1 MSKRGRTDAQHNFA
15 TIPKA
20 NISRSTFD
28 RSSGLKTAFD
38 AGKLV
43 PIWTDE
49 GLPGDTVNMHMSTFA
64 RLATPLHPVLDNMW
78 IDYQFWAVPIRLIWD
93 NWEKFNGAQDNP
105 GDSTD
110 FAVPTMDAP
119 QSTGHLNESL
129 SDYLGIPTK
138 IAELTHST
146 LWHRAYALIWNEWYR
161 DQNLQDKIIVNTD
174 DGPDNPVN
182 YVIQQRGKRHD
193 YFTSCLPFPQ
203 KGPNVE
209 IPLGTSAITTLDG
222 AYVGTTGNGKP
233 TFQFGNDTDMKFDN
247 PGGNTQL
254 NWHASTG
261 TGGEATW
268 DDAALRT
275 WLGGAT
281 GVTDLTAATAVTI
294 NALRE
299 AQQLQVMYEKDAR
312 GGTRYVENIKVH
324 FGVTSPDAR
333 LQRPEFLGGGKD
345 TINIHPVPQTSATEA
360 GTELG
365 NLAAFGT
372 AGGSGTRFV
381 KSFTEHCVLLGFAS
395 VRADL
400 NYQQGLNRMFARSS
414 RFDFYWPALANLGE
428 QEVLNQELM
437 AQGPDVPGIVEPTA
451 DEEVFGYQER
461 WAEYRYKP
469 SMVTDKMRSND
480 AASLDTWHLAEDFDT
495 LPVLGASFIVSDPP
509 IDRVIAVPAE
519 PHIIFDAFFS
529 FKHTRPMPTYSVPTS
544 GGRF

>member
-1 MSKRGRTDAQHNFA
+1 M
-15 TIPKA
+15 
-20 NISRSTFD
+20 
-28 RSSGLKTAFD
+28 
-38 AGKLV
+38 
-43 PIWTDE
+43 
-49 GLPGDTVNMHMSTFA
+49 
-64 RLATPLHPVLDNMW
+64 
-78 IDYQFWAVPIRLIWD
+78 
-93 NWEKFNGAQDNP
+93 
-105 GDSTD
+105 
-110 FAVPTMDAP
+110 
-119 QSTGHLNESL
+119 
-129 SDYLGIPTK
+129 
-138 IAELTHST
+138 
-146 LWHRAYALIWNEWYR
+146 
-161 DQNLQDKIIVNTD
+161 
-174 DGPDNPVN
+174 
-182 YVIQQRGKRHD
+182 
-193 YFTSCLPFPQ
+193 
-203 KGPNVE
+203 
-209 IPLGTSAITTLDG
+209 
-222 AYVGTTGNGKP
+222 
-233 TFQFGNDTDMKFDN
+233 
-247 PGGNTQL
+247 
-254 NWHASTG
+254 
-261 TGGEATW
+261 
-268 DDAALRT
+268 
-275 WLGGAT
+275 
-281 GVTDLTAATAVTI
+281 
-294 NALRE
+294 
-299 AQQLQVMYEKDAR
+299 
-312 GGTRYVENIKVH
+312 ENIKVH